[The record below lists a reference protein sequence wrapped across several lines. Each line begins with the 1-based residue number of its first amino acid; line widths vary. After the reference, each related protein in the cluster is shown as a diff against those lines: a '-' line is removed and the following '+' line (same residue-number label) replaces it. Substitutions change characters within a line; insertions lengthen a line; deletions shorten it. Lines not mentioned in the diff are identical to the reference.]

1 MGIPIRLLIASAAVA
16 AAAVGPTALAGS
28 IERIDREV
36 SIAVNRA
43 DGVFYG
49 HVLSGRP
56 GTCAEGARVY
66 VLQKRHGPDKRLAG
80 TFAAAKGARWHLK
93 LPGQGGHRVYAKVPR
108 LVTRGNAGTTICRGA
123 SSAVVA
129 G

>member
-1 MGIPIRLLIASAAVA
+1 MGIRTGLLASITALIVASLTTAAVA
-16 AAAVGPTALAGS
+16 GHVK
-28 IERIDREV
+28 RIDREV

-43 DGVFYG
+43 DGVFFG
-49 HVLSGRP
+49 HVLSSRP

-66 VLQKRHGPDKRLAG
+66 ILQKRRGPDKRLAG
-80 TFAAAKGARWHLK
+80 TFAAAKGARWHVK

-108 LVTRGNAGTTICRGA
+108 LVIRGKAGTTICRGA
-123 SSAVVA
+123 VSTLAA